1 MDDSIYYKIIQES
14 PLIFKIKDIASE
26 IYDSWRSHT
35 KPKYPDYPFE
45 ASGKTLETDLKIAI
59 TKSFEL
65 LWKEE
70 KEEKR
75 KRLGWSTGF
84 ILGCI
89 SSTLSTQWSYQY
101 VYIET
106 DEYKQLLLLKTLVQ
120 YLDLDLITV
129 ERLKKLYN
137 YFLDK
142 KTDLIGE
149 INNKSEIVVYL
160 DKFKEEKKDA
170 LHNAFKNKLIKYL
183 ENILLEKHH
192 VIFDGILENQY
203 LPEIDNFI
211 TDDEIKRLI
220 HQSGEQ
226 RQE

>member
-1 MDDSIYYKIIQES
+1 MDDPIYYKIIQVS

-26 IYDSWRSHT
+26 IYDSWRAHT

-45 ASGKTLETDLKIAI
+45 ASIKTLETDLKIAFA
-59 TKSFEL
+59 KSLEC

-89 SSTLSTQWSYQY
+89 SSILSTQWSYQY

-106 DEYKQLLLLKTLVQ
+106 DEYKQLLLLKTLIQ
-120 YLDLDLITV
+120 YLDFDLITV
-129 ERLKKLYN
+129 ERLKKLYH

-142 KTDLIGE
+142 KTDLIDE
-149 INNKSEIVVYL
+149 VNNKSEIVVYL
-160 DKFKEEKKDA
+160 DKFKEGKKDV
-170 LHNAFKNKLIKYL
+170 LHNEFKKKLIKYI

-192 VIFDGILENQY
+192 VIFNSILENQY
-203 LPEIDNFI
+203 LPEISHFI
-211 TDDEIKRLI
+211 TDDEINFLI
-220 HQSGEQ
+220 HQSREQ
-226 RQE
+226 K

>member
-1 MDDSIYYKIIQES
+1 MDHSIYYKIIQES

-26 IYDSWRSHT
+26 IYDSWRVHT
-35 KPKYPDYPFE
+35 KPKYPDYLFE
-45 ASGKTLETDLKIAI
+45 ANVKTLETDLRMALA
-59 TKSFEL
+59 KSL
-65 LWKEE
+65 KWLWKEE

-75 KRLGWSTGF
+75 KRPDWSTGF

-89 SSTLSTQWSYQY
+89 SSTLSTEWSYQY

-106 DEYKQLLLLKTLVQ
+106 DEYKQLLLLKTLIQ
-120 YLDLDLITV
+120 YLDVDRITV

-149 INNKSEIVVYL
+149 INNKNEIVVYL
-160 DKFKEEKKDA
+160 DKFKKEKKDV
-170 LHNAFKNKLIKYL
+170 LHDEFKKKLIKYL

-192 VIFDGILENQY
+192 VIFDSILGNQY
-203 LPEIDNFI
+203 LPEISNFI
-211 TDDEIKRLI
+211 TDDEINFLI
-220 HQSGEQ
+220 CQSGEKNK
-226 RQE
+226 

>member
-14 PLIFKIKDIASE
+14 PLVFKIKDIASE
-26 IYDSWRSHT
+26 IYDSWRAHT
-35 KPKYPDYPFE
+35 KSKYPDYPFE
-45 ASGKTLETDLKIAI
+45 ASVKTLETDLKIAI
-59 TKSFEL
+59 AKSLEC

-70 KEEKR
+70 KREKR
-75 KRLGWSTGF
+75 KRPRWSTGF

-89 SSTLSTQWSYQY
+89 SSTLSTQWSYEY

-106 DEYKQLLLLKTLVQ
+106 DEYQQLLLLKTLIQ

-149 INNKSEIVVYL
+149 INNKGEIVVFL
-160 DKFKEEKKDA
+160 DKFKEDKKEA
-170 LHNAFKNKLIKYL
+170 LQNTFKKKLIKYL
-183 ENILLEKHH
+183 EKILLEKHH
-192 VIFDGILENQY
+192 VIFDSIIENQY
-203 LPEIDNFI
+203 LPEINNFI
-211 TDDEIKRLI
+211 TDDEINFLI
-220 HQSGEQ
+220 YQSGEQ
-226 RQE
+226 N